1 MAVDANTH
9 WRDSARAARF
19 FFVDARAAFPLL
31 LFLMHMRLW
40 TFILAIVTM
49 VFFAILEKYNFT
61 VVVFGRWLRS
71 FMAGPNKSAHPWWK
85 L

>member
-1 MAVDANTH
+1 MADGSTH

-31 LFLMHMRLW
+31 LWLLHMRLW

-49 VFFAILEKYNFT
+49 IFFALLEKYGFTLTVFVRWFRNFL
-61 VVVFGRWLRS
+61 G
-71 FMAGPNKSAHPWWK
+71 GPHKAAQPWWK
-85 L
+85 K

>member
-31 LFLMHMRLW
+31 LFLLHMRLW

-49 VFFAILEKYNFT
+49 IFFAVLERYNFT
-61 VVVFGRWLRS
+61 VIVFGRWLRS
-71 FMAGPNKSAHPWWK
+71 FMAGPHKSSDPWWK
-85 L
+85 K